1 MNHQTQYELI
11 DKIIRKSTDMLQL
24 FPEQYALLS
33 ETPLFI
39 HYNENQLNN
48 SDFESYLN
56 TIESQLTEFSLLKK
70 TKKNSF

>member
-1 MNHQTQYELI
+1 MKHQIQYHLI
-11 DKIIRKSTDMLQL
+11 DSINKKSTDMLLL

-33 ETPLFI
+33 ETPVFI
-39 HYNENQLNN
+39 HYNENQLSN
-48 SDFESYLN
+48 SDFENYLN